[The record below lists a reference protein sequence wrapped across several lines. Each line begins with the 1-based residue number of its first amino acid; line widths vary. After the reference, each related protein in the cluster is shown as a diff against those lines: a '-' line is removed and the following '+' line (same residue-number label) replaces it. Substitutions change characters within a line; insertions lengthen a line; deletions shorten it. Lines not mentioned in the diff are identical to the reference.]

1 MTDPIKGKSGFMTEI
16 KKNIF
21 NKIKR
26 KKGEKLK
33 ERQRKRGLFNR
44 KEMRVL

>member
-16 KKNIF
+16 KKIF
-21 NKIKR
+21 LIKLKE

>member
-26 KKGEKLK
+26 KKRGEI
-33 ERQRKRGLFNR
+33 ERETEEERAS
-44 KEMRVL
+44 